1 MQIGEGMGMDNMLR
15 IAIIGIGGMGKKYAK
30 MINDGKI
37 DRMILSTVCARSV
50 ENQKWIEENLSDNVM
65 IYHNADEMFAHADDY
80 DAVLIVTPHKSH
92 PELAIRAFEAGKHVF
107 CDKPAGVSVSDAMK
121 MQESSQKH
129 NKKYA
134 MMFHNRTYPV
144 IAKMKEFI
152 ENNEVGK
159 IQRMILENSKAY
171 RTSYYHHS
179 GSWRSS
185 WNGEGGGALI
195 NQGQHILDYW
205 QWLFGMPDSIYAN
218 IAFGKYNDFAVDDEA
233 TLVMQYSDHV
243 SAVFLLT
250 TGEIQPKE
258 ELSVIGS
265 KGKITVIGNDI
276 IIEYNNIDVISYGKT
291 AQVNSRENMKTTK
304 KVIHCDEPEN
314 AYEIMLT
321 NFCEAVLDGQPLMA
335 TGQDGINTLELT
347 NAAYMSAW
355 KNQKITL
362 PIDPAEYDRLLNIQM
377 NKEKM

>member
-37 DRMILSTVCARSV
+37 DRMILSAVCARSV
-50 ENQKWIEENLSDNVM
+50 ENQKWIEENLSDDVM
-65 IYHNADEMFAHADDY
+65 IYYNADEMFTHVADY

-121 MQESSQKH
+121 MQESAQKH

-144 IAKMKEFI
+144 IAKMKELI

-233 TLVMQYSDHV
+233 TLVMQYSDNV

-265 KGKITVIGNDI
+265 KGKITVVGNDI
-276 IIEYNNIDVISYGKT
+276 IIEYNNIDAIAYGKT

-304 KVIHCDEPEN
+304 KVIHCDEPAN

-321 NFCEAVLDGQPLMA
+321 NFCGAVFDGQPLIA
-335 TGQDGINTLELT
+335 TGQDGINTLEIT

-355 KNQKITL
+355 KDQKITL
-362 PIDPAEYDRLLNIQM
+362 PINPAEYDRLLNTQI